1 MKRLLIL
8 MIVPV
13 LLLGFMFAG
22 CEPVEEEPVEEPVDE
37 EPEEPVDEEPEPVE
51 QAVSVA
57 IGAEPESLD
66 PLRMSS
72 APAATVSEH
81 MAENLIYLTE
91 DGDLDP
97 ALATDWEI
105 EDDGMSYLI
114 DLREGVTFHDGEPFN
129 AEAVKYNL
137 DRFMGKGEFEGVDQ
151 ADFAFLLGEVDEVE
165 VVDEYQ
171 IRIHMEERFAPLIAH
186 LSHSFIAMHSPAAL
200 EALDEGDEVE
210 APVGTGPFKYAGWDR
225 GEQIVMERNE
235 DYWGGAPELEQV
247 TFKFVPEG
255 SSRVIMLETGEVD
268 AVMDIPFAEIE
279 RLEAEEG
286 INIVYEESVRNIYIG
301 FNMES
306 ELFKDNK
313 ELRQALNYA
322 IDNQAICD
330 VIFEG
335 AYEPATAPILPPVF
349 GYHEVGPYEYD
360 PERAQELMA
369 EAGYEDGFEMEL
381 FHPVGRYPR
390 DEQVAETVQG
400 MLAEV
405 GIEANLTTYDWG
417 TYLDMVG
424 QEDPAD
430 REDDAYMLGWGTVT
444 WDADY
449 GLYPLFH
456 SEEWPPSSNR
466 SYYANE
472 ELDALLEE
480 ARREMDPDMREEI
493 YAEAIEIIWDD
504 APWLFLYDQ
513 VQVNAELDRVE
524 GLIHHPL
531 ENISA
536 WDARIVE

>member
-1 MKRLLIL
+1 VKRFLVLLI
-8 MIVPV
+8 IPA
-13 LLLGFMFAG
+13 LLLGFMIAG
-22 CEPVEEEPVEEPVDE
+22 CEPEEVVEDPVE
-37 EPEEPVDEEPEPVE
+37 EPEEPVEVAQEI
-51 QAVSVA
+51 SIA

-66 PLRMSS
+66 PNKMSS

-81 MAENLIYLTE
+81 MVENLIYLNE
-91 DGDLDP
+91 DGELEP
-97 ALATDWEI
+97 ALATNWEV
-105 EDDGMSYLI
+105 EDDGMAYLVE
-114 DLREGVTFHDGEPFN
+114 LREGVTFHDGEPFN

-137 DRFMGKGEFEGVDQ
+137 DRFMGKGEFEEEDT
-151 ADFAFLLGEVDEVE
+151 AIFAFLLGEVDEVE
-165 VVDEYQ
+165 VVDEYT
-171 IRIHMEERFAPLIAH
+171 IRIHMEEKFAPLITH
-186 LSHSFIAMHSPAAL
+186 LSHSFIAIHSPASI
-200 EALDEGDEVE
+200 EALDEGEDIE

-235 DYWGGAPELEQV
+235 DYWGGAPQLENV

-279 RLEAEEG
+279 RLQDVEG
-286 INIVYEESVRNIYIG
+286 LEVVFEDSVRTVYIG
-301 FNMES
+301 LIMES

-322 IDNQAICD
+322 VDKQAIVD
-330 VIFEG
+330 AIFAG
-335 AYEPATAPILPPVF
+335 AYEPSSAPIVPAVF

-360 PERAQELMA
+360 PEKAQELMA

-381 FHPVGRYPR
+381 FHPAGRYPM
-390 DEQVAETVQG
+390 DATVAETVQG

-405 GIEANLTTYDWG
+405 GIQVNLTTYDWG
-417 TYLDMVG
+417 TFLEVVS

-430 REDDAYMLGWGTVT
+430 AEHDAFMLGWGTVT
-444 WDADY
+444 WDGDY
-449 GLYPLFH
+449 GLYPLLH
-456 SEEWPPSSNR
+456 SGEWPPASNR
-466 SYYANE
+466 AYYANE
-472 ELDALLEE
+472 EVDALLEE
-480 ARREMDPDMREEI
+480 ARRELDPDVREEL
-493 YAEAIEIIWDD
+493 YAEALEIIWDD

-536 WDARIVE
+536 WDAYIVE